1 MDISNW
7 ANSGSFTLSNQLNL
21 KATKS
26 IAQSRAETKLTYR
39 SKTSKIDRRKYKSQA
54 LKQKLEYDGKM
65 SQISRKSEKNKM
77 KLMDK
82 LKLESN
88 VAVSGAQADVAMYVA
103 KEKYLEKK
111 RKGLVGTKDGVKGSI
126 GSKVGNKLSS
136 SPNKTKKQENQ
147 NNETVDL
154 LKQLKDSHM
163 PKKKVMKKGY
173 SKKKD
178 TIMLSQIQMM
188 NEKMKS
194 LNS

>member
-77 KLMDK
+77 KLRYPGRSIFRPV
-82 LKLESN
+82 LKKWTRYIDVKFCAES
-88 VAVSGAQADVAMYVA
+88 SGELRFSIRQSSTTPPLGGTFW
-103 KEKYLEKK
+103 KNRFWHNSHFPNFSTEKFDFL
-111 RKGLVGTKDGVKGSI
+111 TKI
-126 GSKVGNKLSS
+126 FNFF
-136 SPNKTKKQENQ
+136 
-147 NNETVDL
+147 
-154 LKQLKDSHM
+154 
-163 PKKKVMKKGY
+163 
-173 SKKKD
+173 
-178 TIMLSQIQMM
+178 
-188 NEKMKS
+188 
-194 LNS
+194 